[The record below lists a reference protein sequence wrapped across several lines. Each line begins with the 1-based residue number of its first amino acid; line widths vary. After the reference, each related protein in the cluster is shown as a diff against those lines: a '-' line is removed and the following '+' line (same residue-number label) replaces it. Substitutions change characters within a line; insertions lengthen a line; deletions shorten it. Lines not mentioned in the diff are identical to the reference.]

1 LLDAVPVVGVGVAV
15 AVPAVDGAKEA
26 IVDGEVV
33 VAGSLLG
40 PMMGMGVAAASL
52 GRGRRRGEGGG
63 LSASWGGGGGPPPT
77 VTSKADDVAAAGVTE
92 GSADV
97 PVGEEGVGVS
107 GEDVRAPSPTG
118 GDAGGG
124 DGGGGGG
131 SPPPP
136 WPPDASMGD
145 G

>member
-1 LLDAVPVVGVGVAV
+1 VYGGKPPSPLPVIDGAVHGGVGGEVPAESPPSLLDAVPVVGVGVAV

-63 LSASWGGGGGPPPT
+63 LSASWG
-77 VTSKADDVAAAGVTE
+77 
-92 GSADV
+92 
-97 PVGEEGVGVS
+97 
-107 GEDVRAPSPTG
+107 
-118 GDAGGG
+118 
-124 DGGGGGG
+124 
-131 SPPPP
+131 
-136 WPPDASMGD
+136 
-145 G
+145 